1 MKKLMIA
8 APKSGSGK
16 TTITIALLKALKENS
31 IKTVSFKC
39 GPDYIDPLFHKMVLC
54 IPSYNLDTFFTGD
67 YKTKELFLENSNGF
81 DFALTEGVMGIFDG
95 VGGSSLQGSSYNLA
109 EVCDMPIVMVFDAK
123 GMGAISVSAMIKGF
137 LSYDEKNLIKGVILN
152 KASKPFYEKIKDQ
165 VEKETGI
172 KLLGCMPE
180 NKDINISSRH
190 LGLVTPSDIDDMDE
204 ILNKLYKE
212 FSCNVSL
219 DEILNAAGEELNTAG
234 EKMNT
239 AGEELNAAGNELK
252 TAGEEV
258 PNFSRD
264 KEGKILDNKCNIAI
278 AKDDAFCFLYEE
290 NINVL
295 KQNGANIICFSPLK
309 DNGIPKDAD
318 AIIIPGG
325 YPEEHLVELSKNLDM
340 FKSIKEAYENKMPII
355 AECGGFMYLHESIE
369 DKENNSFAM
378 AGVVKG
384 KCFYLGKSKRFGYI
398 EIKEK
403 NADYLGKGE
412 SIKGHEFHYYESD
425 NNGDSC
431 VAIKPSN
438 KSEYECVIK
447 EENLW
452 AGFAHLYYP
461 SNERFAKSV
470 IKKAE
475 EYRNKNRG

>member
-39 GPDYIDPLFHKMVLC
+39 GPDYIDPLFHKMVLG

-67 YKTKELFLENSNGF
+67 IKTKELFLENSNGF
-81 DFALTEGVMGIFDG
+81 DYALTEGVMGIFDG
-95 VGGSSLQGSSYNLA
+95 VGGSSLKGSSYNLA

-152 KASKPFYEKIKDQ
+152 KISKPFYEKIKDQ

-190 LGLVTPSDIDDMDE
+190 LGLVTPNDIADIDE
-204 ILNKLYKE
+204 ILNKLYEE

-219 DEILNAAGEELNTAG
+219 DEILDVAGEDSANTA
-234 EKMNT
+234 
-239 AGEELNAAGNELK
+239 
-252 TAGEEV
+252 
-258 PNFSRD
+258 FD
-264 KEGKILDNKCNIAI
+264 KEGKTIENKCNIAI

-290 NINVL
+290 NINLL
-295 KQNGANIICFSPLK
+295 KQNGANIIYFSPLK

-325 YPEEHLVELSKNLDM
+325 YPEEHLEELSKNTVML
-340 FKSIKEAYENKMPII
+340 KSIKEAYENKMPII
-355 AECGGFMYLHESIE
+355 AECGGFMYLHDSIE

-403 NADYLGKGE
+403 NADYLGEGE

-447 EENLW
+447 EDNLW